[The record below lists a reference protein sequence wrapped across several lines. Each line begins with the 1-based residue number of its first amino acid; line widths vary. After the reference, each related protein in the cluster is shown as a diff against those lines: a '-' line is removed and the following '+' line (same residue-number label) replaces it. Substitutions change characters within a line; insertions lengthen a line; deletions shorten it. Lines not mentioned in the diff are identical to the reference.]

1 MYGPIYDLV
10 TGRRDKVEE
19 YVVDDV
25 NDWLLEN
32 MVDRINVAC
41 DTLLDN
47 GDVDY
52 ISAER
57 CKDLLDLI
65 SNLPDSFVPYDFNLA
80 IDILKEYEERA
91 IEYCTGISIEMQG
104 GYKRTKKEILVQ
116 KGRTIANLM

>member
-91 IEYCTGISIEMQG
+91 IEYCTGISIEM
-104 GYKRTKKEILVQ
+104 
-116 KGRTIANLM
+116 